1 MKTNQLLKRSVKA
14 RKPRRNPLSENSKLR
29 LLGLPDSLI
38 KVIQFFALHPDEK
51 IRFREL
57 QRRLELGSASLQ
69 RDLDRLII
77 LGVVRRI
84 VDQDSLTHYSAAPHS
99 GLWVA
104 LLGLVRELSEPE
116 VLVREAVRDVP
127 GIDAAFIYGS
137 VAHKTA
143 RPDSDIDLFVVADN
157 LDRHVFYR
165 NVAELGQVTGK
176 EVNAIQYSKAEFAK
190 RLAGNTRFVRE
201 VLEGEKVWVVGDGT
215 ELAPIAIAAG
225 LTESSVRSGRS
236 GTNV

>member
-1 MKTNQLLKRSVKA
+1 MQTNQLLKRSVKA

-116 VLVREAVRDVP
+116 VLVR
-127 GIDAAFIYGS
+127 
-137 VAHKTA
+137 
-143 RPDSDIDLFVVADN
+143 
-157 LDRHVFYR
+157 
-165 NVAELGQVTGK
+165 
-176 EVNAIQYSKAEFAK
+176 
-190 RLAGNTRFVRE
+190 
-201 VLEGEKVWVVGDGT
+201 
-215 ELAPIAIAAG
+215 
-225 LTESSVRSGRS
+225 
-236 GTNV
+236 